1 MLLTAE
7 LSPSPRTM
15 HLYMNSSYAEL
26 EYQVTSYSIVCFVLL
41 VNDSSYFSSI
51 TPKTNKMRKN

>member
-7 LSPSPRTM
+7 LSPSPRTI

-41 VNDSSYFSSI
+41 VNDSSYFSLI